1 MPAHVD
7 QVPWCCDNREHGLIP
22 LLAGAAVRP
31 LPVGDIWIGLSGE
44 SVTQGGLVAERKTA
58 ADLEASILDGRYQEQ
73 RLRLLTFCAQTGARP
88 LYIIEG
94 TLDRMTGKFTEEA
107 LRKFLTRLQ
116 LRYGVAVIQTDSLED
131 TARLCAILRDQISK
145 ERAVFVPHDG
155 TQKAY
160 TNTISVTKRTNMEDP
175 AVFASATLQ
184 NCPGVSAAVAAAI
197 LKAGGGTMAGV
208 WAATEAEIAKAPIT
222 DKRKVGPAVAK
233 RLIGLLHGATPDA
246 AAAGTD

>member
-1 MPAHVD
+1 MPATVD

-22 LLAGAAVRP
+22 LLAGASVKA
-31 LPVGDIWIGLSGE
+31 LPVGDIWISLSGE
-44 SVTQGGLVAERKTA
+44 TVATGGIVAERKTA

-94 TLDRMTGKFTEEA
+94 TLDRMTGKFTEET
-107 LRKFLTRLQ
+107 LRKFLNRLQ
-116 LRYGVAVIQTDSLED
+116 LRYGVAVIHTDSLAD
-131 TARLCAILRDQISK
+131 TAKLCGTLRDQISK
-145 ERAVFVPHDG
+145 ERDVFVPQDG

-160 TNTISVTKRTNMEDP
+160 TNTVSVTKRTNMEDP
-175 AVFASATLQ
+175 AVFASAVLQ
-184 NCPGVSAAVAAAI
+184 VCPGISANVAAAI
-197 LKAGGGTMAGV
+197 LKACGGTMAGV

-233 RLIGLLHGATPDA
+233 RIVGLLHGGTPDTTA
-246 AAAGTD
+246 E